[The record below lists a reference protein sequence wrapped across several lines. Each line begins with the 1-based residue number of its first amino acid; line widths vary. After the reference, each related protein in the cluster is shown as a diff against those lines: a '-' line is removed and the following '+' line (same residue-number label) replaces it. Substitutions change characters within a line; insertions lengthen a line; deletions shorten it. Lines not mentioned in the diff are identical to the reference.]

1 LGIDTRGLSH
11 RQIRERLVQHLINL
25 KKSIGFNETLS
36 LHGVNP
42 SDIPFLSH
50 HAMQDPCILTNPRSS
65 TQRDVEVVYAE
76 AL

>member
-1 LGIDTRGLSH
+1 M
-11 RQIRERLVQHLINL
+11 RERLVQHLIDL
-25 KKSIGFNETLS
+25 KQQIGFRETLG
-36 LHGVNP
+36 LHGVNL
-42 SDIPFLSH
+42 SDIPFLSQ